1 MPAQWTSSSSRWLLH
16 AHGHGQR
23 SSRRLAAPPST
34 LDRHPQLRIVLGHL
48 GEALPFWLWR
58 LDNLFRLT
66 YGWAADAL
74 GMIRLE
80 LTPSEYIKRNFWVTT
95 SGMYDPQIMSYI
107 VQRLGADRVM
117 FAVDYPY
124 EDSRVATDF
133 LAATALDSARARKS
147 TTRPPSGS
155 FECRARQPRDP

>member
-1 MPAQWTSSSSRWLLH
+1 
-16 AHGHGQR
+16 
-23 SSRRLAAPPST
+23 
-34 LDRHPQLRIVLGHL
+34 VLGHL

-58 LDNLFRLT
+58 LDNLYRLT

-124 EDSRVATDF
+124 EDSRVAPDF
-133 LAATALDSARARKS
+133 LAATALDERSRAQINHETAERLF
-147 TTRPPSGS
+147 RV
-155 FECRARQPRDP
+155 PR